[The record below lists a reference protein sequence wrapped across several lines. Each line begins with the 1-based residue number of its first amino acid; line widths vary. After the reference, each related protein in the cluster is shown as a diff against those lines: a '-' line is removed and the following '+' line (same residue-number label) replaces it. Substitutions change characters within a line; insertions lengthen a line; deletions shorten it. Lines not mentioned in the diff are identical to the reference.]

1 MEPLHGSWFWLFL
14 AIGLAVG
21 ALFGVLLGLPVL
33 RLRGDYLAIV
43 TLGLGEVIR
52 VLATNLD
59 RPINITN
66 GSQGIKDVGRPPL
79 FIEPIFQSL
88 GITISRV
95 QEYQLYF
102 YFLVLIILG
111 GMGSIPGTML
121 GAVIVTLLDLQ
132 LLPRIASE
140 LAALQRRGVPIPA
153 WFDPAQYQRLLF
165 GLLLIIMMIFRP
177 EGLLPEDRRRQE
189 LHHDEPEP
197 APETQQ
203 AASVTETAQSAEG

>member
-1 MEPLHGSWFWLFL
+1 
-14 AIGLAVG
+14 
-21 ALFGVLLGLPVL
+21 
-33 RLRGDYLAIV
+33 
-43 TLGLGEVIR
+43 
-52 VLATNLD
+52 
-59 RPINITN
+59 
-66 GSQGIKDVGRPPL
+66 
-79 FIEPIFQSL
+79 
-88 GITISRV
+88 V

-111 GMGSIPGTML
+111 LTVFVVYRLNNSRIGRAWTAIREDETAAIAMGIPLVRMKLLAFAVGASFAGVMGVIFSALQTFINPPTFDLLRSIGILSMVILGGMGSIPGAML

-140 LAALQRRGVPIPA
+140 LAALQRRGVPIPS

-189 LHHDEPEP
+189 LHHEEPEP

-203 AASVTETAQSAEG
+203 TAPVAETASSAEG